1 MSGYLWRDILI
12 WLGETLSKIPI
23 LSGFFQARSTEAV
36 TLHVSGVGLACD
48 MGTGALVPIDVSR
61 VPALLAEIERKTAVV
76 LTIGRDCYLRRNLAS
91 KRLPFTRASELWSL
105 EISEHMPFLIGQVHV
120 FFGFAR
126 DGQGTD
132 YFIAKKEVLEP
143 VLSAI
148 HSSGR
153 RIDRILMENEGQAE
167 EVARESVR
175 SIADQSSR
183 WSVKNRLSA
192 GFSLFVLLIAI
203 ATFGHAYARTAEAG
217 ARLAIL
223 VDERRREALA
233 VRKEVDAL
241 QMEER
246 LLQAARAAKI
256 KTVPASALWEELTR
270 ILPDST
276 WLSDL
281 ALREDVVSI
290 AGFSRAAADLIGMLG
305 ASAVFRDPRF
315 TAPVTRVP
323 GQDGERFT
331 IHMKVGR
338 Q

>member
-1 MSGYLWRDILI
+1 MSSYLWRDILI

-23 LSGFFQARSTEAV
+23 LAGFFQARSTEAV
-36 TLHVSGVGLACD
+36 NLHVSCVGLACN
-48 MGTGALVPIDVSR
+48 MGTGALVQIDASR
-61 VPALLAEIERKTAVV
+61 IPALLAEIERKTAVA

-120 FFGFAR
+120 FFGLAR

-132 YFIAKKEVLEP
+132 YFIVKKEVLEP

-167 EVARESVR
+167 EVARESAR
-175 SIADQSSR
+175 SIADQSPR
-183 WSVKNRLSA
+183 WSVKKRLSG
-192 GFSLFVLLIAI
+192 GFSLLVLLVAI
-203 ATFGHAYARTAEAG
+203 ATFGHAYARTVEAG

-233 VRKEVDAL
+233 VRKDVDAL
-241 QMEER
+241 QREER

-281 ALREDVVSI
+281 TLREDVVSI
-290 AGFSRAAADLIGMLG
+290 TGFSRAAADLIGMLG
-305 ASAVFRDPRF
+305 ASAVFHDPRF
-315 TAPVTRVP
+315 TAPVMRVP

-331 IHMKVGR
+331 IHIKVGR

>member
-12 WLGETLSKIPI
+12 WLGETLSKIPV
-23 LSGFFQARSTEAV
+23 LAGFFQARSTEAV
-36 TLHVSGVGLACD
+36 NLHVSGVGLACD
-48 MGTGALVPIDVSR
+48 MGTGALVPIDASR
-61 VPALLAEIERKTAVV
+61 IPALLAEIERKTAVT
-76 LTIGRDCYLRRNLAS
+76 LTIGRDSYLRRNLAS

-120 FFGFAR
+120 FFGLAS
-126 DGQGTD
+126 DGHGTD
-132 YFIAKKEVLEP
+132 YFIVKKEVLEP
-143 VLSAI
+143 VLGAI

-167 EVARESVR
+167 EVARESAR
-175 SIADQSSR
+175 SIADQSPR
-183 WSVKNRLSA
+183 WSVKKRLSA
-192 GFSLFVLLIAI
+192 GFSLLVLLVAI
-203 ATFGHAYARTAEAG
+203 ATFGHVYARTVEAG

-233 VRKEVDAL
+233 VRKDVDAL
-241 QMEER
+241 QREER

-281 ALREDVVSI
+281 TLREDVVSI
-290 AGFSRAAADLIGMLG
+290 TGFSRAAADLIGMLG
-305 ASAVFRDPRF
+305 ASAVFYDPRF